1 MSYSL
6 MTKGRTIKSI
16 LDQNG
21 LFTDSTFVKLI
32 CIFKVSAYGM
42 SCEWFL
48 SLSVIEKPNAVFLY
62 RS

>member
-32 CIFKVSAYGM
+32 CIFKVYGM
-42 SCEWFL
+42 PCEWFL
-48 SLSVIEKPNAVFLY
+48 SLSVIEKPNIVFLY